1 MKKKTTA
8 SRKKAMIRKMK
19 KQALR
24 KERSLMHSEDINVIP
39 VNNEN
44 IEAPKSDAEI
54 LKSYLKELTL
64 RVKNS
69 LDEEKATLKNKAKR
83 FKVNSAAFL
92 SKTISCLRKVK
103 SIDDKTEKSLNY
115 INRLI
120 EKTGD
125 FISKEKKSISFVLSM
140 VFAMNNTA
148 ANGVENPNN
157 YIFDEIVRPTLED
170 GLIPSVLDYSSE
182 IEFLDVLPPD
192 MNSEQTI
199 ELSSLYYSEKP
210 NEQIDIISA
219 EEKEQSVMNKE
230 NLCPE
235 QLNILLELMQEG
247 NCPFANDFNS
257 REEALNYLYENEFR
271 TYEDIMLIIMARDG
285 YSYNELDA
293 VCAGC
298 VAEARGGVPVISM
311 LMPLQVFF

>member
-1 MKKKTTA
+1 
-8 SRKKAMIRKMK
+8 
-19 KQALR
+19 
-24 KERSLMHSEDINVIP
+24 
-39 VNNEN
+39 
-44 IEAPKSDAEI
+44 
-54 LKSYLKELTL
+54 
-64 RVKNS
+64 

-199 ELSSLYYSEKP
+199 ELSSLYYSEKLGCSVFQYHDM
-210 NEQIDIISA
+210 NGKRQIMRQRKKQTFPSGRSS
-219 EEKEQSVMNKE
+219 KTW
-230 NLCPE
+230 
-235 QLNILLELMQEG
+235 
-247 NCPFANDFNS
+247 F
-257 REEALNYLYENEFR
+257 
-271 TYEDIMLIIMARDG
+271 
-285 YSYNELDA
+285 
-293 VCAGC
+293 
-298 VAEARGGVPVISM
+298 
-311 LMPLQVFF
+311 MPLWTTNNVPMKQK